1 MLHHTVKVLLLVA
14 LLSATC
20 AQAATLRGQIPSTQ
34 LLREYWLAGPS
45 GSVVAYAANLTEHR
59 TVTSEPASYR
69 TFIKRDGSWAL
80 ELPEPIASADDQEV
94 VTEEGV
100 TRAVSPPADPYTY
113 LLKFRVRGLQFRD
126 FRVDVRPSKRQGQP
140 AAIAVRAYDP

>member
-80 ELPEPIASADDQEV
+80 ELPEPVAAADDQEV

-100 TRAVSPPADPYTY
+100 TRAVSPPADPFTY